1 MHVQSVQN
9 YCFSLSNMQICD
21 ILVAVILHNK
31 MLSKQSKGKISHNSA
46 KIRGGL
52 ITNQNISSYLILGK
66 AWEQE
71 GSHGQPSGIHR
82 ISWQKSVPSV

>member
-21 ILVAVILHNK
+21 ILVAVILDKK
-31 MLSKQSKGKISHNSA
+31 MLSKQCKGKISHNS
-46 KIRGGL
+46 KIIKSGF

-71 GSHGQPSGIHR
+71 GSHRQPSGIHR
-82 ISWQKSVPSV
+82 IGRQKGVPSV